1 MSSYAKLGGYPS
13 DKPPLSAVTARRSLL
28 RRPAVIL
35 PLITAV
41 LFVIALASRPPPSST
56 AGDSDDDDI
65 ARSQYSLDDY
75 AQHVG
80 NAGHAFVQHAHELG
94 GQFGNKL
101 HGWRTHNRKPPLRSG
116 LKDSEFGCDPFASMG
131 RLHVN
136 LQSPT
141 DNVWTPYDKRCKPST
156 YLNALYRPPGDDT
169 PLIPD
174 EGDLTATYPK
184 RAFLPWF
191 RNKTIVLHGDSI
203 DRYHLKDFCEFVG
216 GKLELVTTDH
226 DAAPRPYK
234 LKLRAEMDA
243 SGDETAESIE
253 KKRRRREQ
261 EDRWERRPREGQELT
276 NPWVCDVAE
285 YGTTLVNVFNFG
297 LQGAEEYFETER
309 WYHPPA
315 TWVDRLH
322 HITVPLLEKLARHFD
337 RPEIAHPDLIE
348 INSGYWDL
356 RKYTEEDFTAAGYL
370 SRPYPE
376 DSPIPYTNLS
386 PQREATWEREA
397 RKAIKDIARAFPGRN
412 DGVVKNGPII
422 LWRTLHHPPR
432 HNYAPFPRVFAL
444 DSLARSVI
452 SSLQQDSID
461 DEDGLDLGLGERLR
475 IDESGALML
484 GQEHHFRDLLHPNAV
499 PGSWL
504 WANVLLY
511 ELKRA
516 VLRVAAE
523 ISQDPSKLDQNSR
536 GLWTVDDHIKKF
548 WNAYE
553 AFSVSQSETHKMS
566 HVN

>member
-1 MSSYAKLGGYPS
+1 MSGYAKLGGYPPS
-13 DKPPLSAVTARRSLL
+13 DKPPLSSAAARRSLL
-28 RRPAVIL
+28 RRPVVVL
-35 PLITAV
+35 PLVTAI
-41 LFVIALASRPPPSST
+41 LFVFALASRPSST
-56 AGDSDDDDI
+56 KLSRDDGGNDDTDG
-65 ARSQYSLDDY
+65 SQYSLDDY

-80 NAGHAFVQHAHELG
+80 NAGHAFVQHAHDLS

-101 HGWRTHNRKPPLRSG
+101 HGWRTHRKPPMRSG

-136 LQSPT
+136 TQSPT
-141 DNVWTPYDKRCKPST
+141 ENVWTPYDKRCKPST
-156 YLNALYRPPGDDT
+156 YLNNLYRPAGDDS

-174 EGDLTATYPK
+174 DSDSLGPANSK

-203 DRYHLKDFCEFVG
+203 DRYHLKDFCDFVG
-216 GKLELVTTDH
+216 GNLELVTTDH
-226 DAAPRPYK
+226 KAAPKPYR
-234 LKLRAEMDA
+234 LKMRAQMDS
-243 SGDETAESIE
+243 SGQETYESVQ
-253 KKRRRREQ
+253 KKKARREQ
-261 EDRWERRPREGQELT
+261 EERWEKRPREGQELT
-276 NPWVCDVAE
+276 NPWVCDVPE

-297 LQGAEEYFETER
+297 LQGAEEYFEMER

-322 HITVPLLEKLARHFD
+322 HITVPLLEKLARHYD
-337 RPEIAHPDLIE
+337 RPEIAYPDLIE

-356 RKYTEEDFTAAGYL
+356 RKYTEEDFTAAGFL

-397 RKAIKDIARAFPGRN
+397 RKAIKEIARAFPGKN

-461 DEDGLDLGLGERLR
+461 EEDGLDLGLNERLR

-516 VLRVAAE
+516 VLRVGR
-523 ISQDPSKLDQNSR
+523 SSPQ
-536 GLWTVDDHIKKF
+536 
-548 WNAYE
+548 
-553 AFSVSQSETHKMS
+553 
-566 HVN
+566 